1 MRIPAFIA
9 VAIALSALAIAAIAC
24 GASESPRSSD
34 ADAVSPP
41 QAAAAPTATTA
52 PVIPT
57 VPPPTAA
64 PASETAPAAAPV
76 PPPTAAPA
84 PTATPAPE
92 PSAVA
97 IDYISAPE
105 LQKTGGWINSE
116 PFTLERMREEGK
128 VVLIDFWTYTCINC
142 IRTLPY
148 IKSWHDKYAERGLV
162 ILGVHT
168 PEFEF
173 EKVYENVVEAAGGFE
188 LEYPIVQDNDFGT
201 WRAFNNRYWPAKYL
215 IDHNGK
221 IRYSHFGEGAYDETE
236 MKIREILSEAGYE
249 VGDVSASAQP
259 SGEIVEEA
267 FASNNVEESQT
278 RELYAGFERNVG
290 ALRSMVTPPYVA
302 HVEYYDAPDS
312 DVLYQDPGDYRN
324 HFLYL
329 NGLWTNGHESLTHAR
344 ETVDFEDYMALKFFG
359 TSANAVMSPGEGG
372 AVYEVRVY
380 LNGAPVPTESA
391 GGDILYDD
399 DGNSYVAVDASRMYY
414 LIDRDGFAGGELRL
428 SSNSADFSVF
438 AFTFGSYE
446 GGEPVKG

>member
-1 MRIPAFIA
+1 M
-9 VAIALSALAIAAIAC
+9 
-24 GASESPRSSD
+24 
-34 ADAVSPP
+34 
-41 QAAAAPTATTA
+41 
-52 PVIPT
+52 
-57 VPPPTAA
+57 
-64 PASETAPAAAPV
+64 
-76 PPPTAAPA
+76 
-84 PTATPAPE
+84 
-92 PSAVA
+92 
-97 IDYISAPE
+97 
-105 LQKTGGWINSE
+105 
-116 PFTLERMREEGK
+116 
-128 VVLIDFWTYTCINC
+128 
-142 IRTLPY
+142 
-148 IKSWHDKYAERGLV
+148 

-267 FASNNVEESQT
+267 FASSNVEESQT

-428 SSNSADFSVF
+428 SSNSAGFLGIRVHLRLIRRRRAGEGVVWERGRPAGGAALARVTLTLALSHKGRGDPPAALGAWFRMAGLAASDWIPAF
-438 AFTFGSYE
+438 AGMTVWNAGNH
-446 GGEPVKG
+446 GGRTRESRC